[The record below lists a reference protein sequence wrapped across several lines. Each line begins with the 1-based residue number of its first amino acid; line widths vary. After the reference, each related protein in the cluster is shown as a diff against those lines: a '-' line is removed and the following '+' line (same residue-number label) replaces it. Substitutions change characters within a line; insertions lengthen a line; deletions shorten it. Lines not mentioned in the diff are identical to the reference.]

1 MDEAKACCKNETKGH
16 RFIRKEGEML
26 KKRDID
32 PLDPYKPPEW
42 GILEQ
47 EIRIGDRIRRIL
59 TYIPDNICPASA
71 GILILGPDGQS
82 AEELLADS
90 GWKELAEIVPE
101 EERMALFFLEPE
113 NGQWNIAEEY
123 ETADGDVAY
132 VYAAFMKCFERLHYD
147 LHESRIYLYGTG
159 EGGRIAQ
166 MAAMSEPAGY
176 AGLVIIGAG
185 DVPKTYCS
193 ACMQDYC
200 ENLNGFADPLF
211 RKKVRKGEIPMP
223 VWIMEQRGGQLSQN
237 ILNYWVHANR
247 AEKRGNLAKDDVTV
261 YERAEAMP
269 YPDDQDREACCVWHS
284 VLKGPEGCR
293 EEPDNLSRPTEQ
305 SWIRKENQNAVLVS
319 TVWNSFMSRFRRWM
333 ADPGGSLRT
342 DRRYRKD
349 PDMEF
354 YREAVD
360 GWMREWMIYVPPG
373 VKAAPG
379 REVPMVLAL
388 HGYGC
393 TGEIYAGN
401 TDWPRIA
408 REYGFITVF
417 PTGIPAGLERDID
430 PDNPNNIPVPAWN
443 FTCETEGRPDDVH
456 FLRKLTERVCAEY
469 PVDKSR
475 IYATGHSQGSLMVQ
489 RLAVAMPEVFA
500 AVAPCSG
507 VIFGAVFDAFVR
519 TAVSETSVQ
528 LPVWMLAGQEESW
541 LIEAQPEP
549 ENATGKTITFWHRRN
564 GLPGT
569 AESRFR
575 HHWNRYRNRWLD
587 LTYED
592 SDNHPMLRYTQVE
605 YMPHATMPE
614 MSRRIWEEFF
624 ACWSRTGRNLT
635 FFTEKNNKTA

>member
-1 MDEAKACCKNETKGH
+1 
-16 RFIRKEGEML
+16 ML

-32 PLDPYKPPEW
+32 PLDPYRPPEW

-47 EIRIGDRIRRIL
+47 EIRIGNRARRFL
-59 TYIPDNICPASA
+59 TYIPDNISPASA
-71 GILILGPDGQS
+71 GILILGADGQS
-82 AEELLADS
+82 AEEVLEKS
-90 GWKELAEIVPE
+90 GWKELAETGPE
-101 EERMALFFLEPE
+101 GEHMVLFFLEPE
-113 NGQWNIAEEY
+113 NGQWNTEEEY
-123 ETADGDVAY
+123 GTADGDVAY
-132 VYAAFMKCFERLHYD
+132 VYAVFMKCFERLHYD
-147 LHESRIYLYGTG
+147 LHESRLYLYGTG

-176 AGLVIIGAG
+176 AGLVTTGAG
-185 DVPKTYCS
+185 DVPQAYCS

-223 VWIMEQRGGQLSQN
+223 VWIMEQKGGQISQN

-247 AEKRGNLAKDDVTV
+247 AEKRRNRAEDGVTV
-261 YERAEAMP
+261 YERTAAMP
-269 YPDDQDREACCVWHS
+269 YPDNQDREACCVWHS
-284 VLKGPEGCR
+284 VLQDPEEKQTAALAGKIW
-293 EEPDNLSRPTEQ
+293 S
-305 SWIRKENQNAVLVS
+305 
-319 TVWNSFMSRFRRWM
+319 SFMSRFRRWM

-354 YREAVD
+354 CREEVD
-360 GWMREWMIYVPPG
+360 GWMREWIVYVPPC
-373 VKAAPG
+373 VKAAPD

-430 PDNPNNIPVPAWN
+430 PANPENIPVPAWN
-443 FTCETEGRPDDVH
+443 IACETEGRPDDVR
-456 FLRKLTERVCAEY
+456 FLRKLTERVCTEY
-469 PVDKSR
+469 PVDRSR

-507 VIFGAVFDAFVR
+507 VIFGAVFDAFIR
-519 TAVSETSVQ
+519 TAGSETSVQ
-528 LPVWMLAGQEESW
+528 LPVWMFAGQEEPW
-541 LIEAQPEP
+541 LIEAQPNP
-549 ENATGKTITFWHRRN
+549 ENATGKTIIFWHRRN
-564 GLPGT
+564 GLSGT

-575 HHWNRYRNRWLD
+575 HHWNRYRDRWLD

-592 SDNHPMLRYTQVE
+592 KDSHPMLRYTQVE

-624 ACWSRTGRNLT
+624 TCWSRTGRSLT
-635 FFTEKNNKTA
+635 FFTEKKNKTA

>member
-1 MDEAKACCKNETKGH
+1 
-16 RFIRKEGEML
+16 ML
-26 KKRDID
+26 KKNDID
-32 PLDPYKPPEW
+32 SRDPYRPPEW

-47 EIRIGDRIRRIL
+47 EICIGDRIRRFL

-71 GILILGPDGQS
+71 GILILGSDGQS
-82 AEELLADS
+82 AEDLLANS
-90 GWKELAEIVPE
+90 GWKEFAETLPE
-101 EERMALFFLEPE
+101 EERMVLFFLEPE
-113 NGQWNIAEEY
+113 NGQWNTEEEY
-123 ETADGDVAY
+123 GTEDGDVAY
-132 VYAAFMKCFERLHYD
+132 IYAAFMKCFERLHYD
-147 LHESRIYLYGTG
+147 LHESRLYLFGTG

-176 AGLVIIGAG
+176 AGLVTIGAG
-185 DVPKTYCS
+185 DVPQVYCS

-223 VWIMEQRGGQLSQN
+223 VWIVEQDSSQTSQN
-237 ILNYWVHANR
+237 ILNYWIQANR
-247 AEKRGNLAKDDVTV
+247 AEKRGSRSEDDVTV
-261 YERAEAMP
+261 YKRTAVMP

-284 VLKGPEGCR
+284 VL
-293 EEPDNLSRPTEQ
+293 
-305 SWIRKENQNAVLVS
+305 QNAAQPCNI
-319 TVWNSFMSRFRRWM
+319 WNVFMSRFRRWM
-333 ADPGGSLRT
+333 ADPGGSLRM
-342 DRRYRKD
+342 DRQFRKD

-354 YREAVD
+354 CREEVD
-360 GWMREWMIYVPPG
+360 GWMREWLVYVPPG
-373 VKAAPG
+373 VKADPD

-408 REYGFITVF
+408 REHGFITVF
-417 PTGIPAGLERDID
+417 PTGIPAGLEQDID
-430 PDNPNNIPVPAWN
+430 PENPENIPVPAWN
-443 FTCETEGRPDDVH
+443 VACETEGRPDDVR
-456 FLRKLTERVCAEY
+456 FLRELTERICMKY

-489 RLAVAMPEVFA
+489 RLAVSVPELFA
-500 AVAPCSG
+500 AAAPCSG
-507 VIFGAVFDAFVR
+507 VIFGAVFDAFFR
-519 TAVSETSVQ
+519 TELSKGSVQ
-528 LPVWMLAGQEESW
+528 LPVWMFAGQEEPW

-575 HHWNRYRNRWLD
+575 HHWKRHRDRWLD

-592 SDNHPMLRYTQVE
+592 RNNHPMLRYTQVE

-624 ACWSRTGRNLT
+624 VYWSRTGSSLT
-635 FFTEKNNKTA
+635 FLAEKKNKTA